1 MSPRVTAILVVH
13 RGGERLTRA
22 LDAIRAQSRRP
33 ERLIVALVQAS
44 VETRD
49 AVAAAAPDGVVQ
61 IEERIAFG
69 EAVRRA
75 EQTLPPPQDDEDAVW
90 LLSEDT
96 EPETRALA
104 ALETTLETA
113 RSVAIAGPKL
123 LDAHAPDRIVGLGRS
138 MTRFGAAVPLVTGEL
153 DQGQHDGLSDV
164 LGVDPAGAL
173 VRRSVWRALEGF
185 DPALVSVDDGLDLAV
200 RARLGGHRVAV
211 VPTAKLRFEAGG
223 LIGPAAG
230 HRAGTV
236 RRRAAATRR
245 AALHRRMSYAPAPA
259 LAVHWLSLLPLAVL
273 RSIVLLVTKAPGR
286 IVGEFGAAFRT
297 MFSFG
302 QISRSRRVLRSA
314 RSVGWSAIAPLRLQ
328 PDEMRRRRRLEAEER
343 RARAR
348 GRVDGVEFLATGG
361 GWVLLVSV
369 VVAIAVLFPLLGA
382 SGVSGGGLL
391 PLSPA
396 VDELWRNA
404 GYGWRDIS
412 TGFVGAA
419 DPFQAVLAVLGSL
432 SFWAPSWALVAVW
445 LLAIPVSA
453 LGAWFAAARLTDRGA
468 LRALAAVLWMLAPP
482 LLSALADGRPGA
494 VLAHVLLAW
503 LLYAALGA
511 GTSWATAATASLLFA
526 AVVASAPSLAPA
538 LLVAWIV
545 GMAVSGRGAAR
556 LALLPIPAAVLAA
569 PLVWTQLVAGNPLAL
584 LADPGLPVPAA
595 VPGSGVLALGFTDP
609 SLGGW
614 QEVLAGLQ
622 ATIDPRWV
630 VGALL
635 LPLALAALA
644 AFATGRIRAAAFA
657 LAGAALG
664 FATAVAAAQLSVAV
678 AGSVAV
684 PVASAPGQSM
694 MWLGLVLA
702 AVIALDGLRRAS
714 AWLAA
719 LLTVATAGA
728 VVPLAV
734 SLATG
739 QSTLGPAAQRSLP
752 AFVTAEAE
760 NDPRVTTLRL
770 VPEAD
775 GGLRATLEHGAGATL
790 DEQSTLAQTRT
801 TMDAGELALAE
812 VAGNLA
818 SRGGFDAAQ
827 AIDEFGISYVL
838 LAEAGEDAPR
848 AETATADRSRAALDA
863 NAALV
868 PVGETDFGT
877 LWRFADAVPDAPA
890 AQLPPHA
897 GAPLSGWIA
906 TLQLIVFGAVL
917 LLSIPAGVGREEPA
931 RRPRRPRPERVKRRR
946 TTAAPD
952 GADGETD
959 GSTEAAAATDA
970 AESPETSESPES
982 PESPESSER
991 SEPAPADSMEA
1002 AVPAATAELSDG
1014 PGGEGPPDPPEPA
1027 AEPADG
1033 DPGTSGSNVD
1043 ERAEEHDAR

>member
-13 RGGERLTRA
+13 HGGERLTRA

-33 ERLIVALVQAS
+33 ERLIVALVQANA
-44 VETRD
+44 ETR
-49 AVAAAAPDGVVQ
+49 AAAAEAAPDGIIQ
-61 IEERIAFG
+61 IEERVAFG

-96 EPETRALA
+96 EPEARALA

-123 LDAHAPDRIVGLGRS
+123 LEAERPDRIASLGRS

-164 LGVDPAGAL
+164 LGVDPGGIL
-173 VRRSVWRALEGF
+173 VRRAVWRSLEGF
-185 DPALVSVDDGLDLAV
+185 DPALPVVDDGLDLAV

-211 VPTAKLRFEAGG
+211 VPTAHVRFAAGG

-230 HRAGTV
+230 HRAGAV

-245 AALHRRMSYAPAPA
+245 AALHRRMSYAPA
-259 LAVHWLSLLPLAVL
+259 AVTPLHWLSLLPLAVL

-286 IVGEFGAAFRT
+286 IVGEFGAALRT

-302 QISRSRRVLRSA
+302 AIARSRRVLRGA
-314 RSVGWSAIAPLRLQ
+314 RSVGWSAIAPLRMQ

-348 GRVDGVEFLATGG
+348 GRVDGVDFLATGG

-369 VVAIAVLFPLLGA
+369 VVSIAVMFPLLGA
-382 SGVSGGGLL
+382 AGVSGAGLL

-404 GYGWRDIS
+404 SYGWRDVS

-432 SFWAPSWALVAVW
+432 AFWSPSWALVALW

-453 LGAWFAAARLTDRGA
+453 LGAWFAAARLTERGA

-511 GTSWATAATASLLFA
+511 ATSWATAATASLLFA
-526 AVVASAPSLAPA
+526 AVVAAAPSLAPA

-556 LALLPIPAAVLAA
+556 LALLPVPAAVLAA
-569 PLVWTQLVAGNPLAL
+569 PLIWAQLAAGNPLAL
-584 LADPGLPVPAA
+584 LADPGVPVPAA
-595 VPGSGVLALGFTDP
+595 VPGTGVLALGFTDP
-609 SLGGW
+609 ELGGW
-614 QEVLAGLQ
+614 QQVLAALQ
-622 ATIDPRWV
+622 ASIDPRWV
-630 VGALL
+630 VAALL

-644 AFATGRIRAAAFA
+644 AFATGRLRAAAFA

-664 FATAVAAAQLSVAV
+664 FATAVAAAQLSLAIVGA
-678 AGSVAV
+678 SAV

-702 AVIALDGLRRAS
+702 AVVALDGLRRAS

-719 LLTVATAGA
+719 LLTVTTAGA
-728 VVPLAV
+728 VLPLAV
-734 SLATG
+734 SIATG
-739 QSTLGPAAQRSLP
+739 RAEVAPAPQRSLP

-770 VPEAD
+770 VPQAD

-790 DEQSTLAQTRT
+790 DEQSTFAQTRV
-801 TMDAGELALAE
+801 TMDAGELALAAI
-812 VAGNLA
+812 AGNLA
-818 SRGGFDAAQ
+818 SRGGFDADR
-827 AIDEFGISYVL
+827 AIEEFGISYVL
-838 LAEAGEDAPR
+838 LGQADADAPR
-848 AETATADRSRAALDA
+848 AETQTADRSRAALDA

-868 PVGETDFGT
+868 PVGETDFGI
-877 LWRFADAVPDAPA
+877 LWRFADAEPDAPA
-890 AQLPPHA
+890 AQIPPHA
-897 GAPLSGWIA
+897 GAPLAGWIA
-906 TLQLIVFGAVL
+906 TVQLIVFGAVL

-931 RRPRRPRPERVKRRR
+931 RRPKRPRPDRVRRR
-946 TTAAPD
+946 SAKAAPAEPAAPVETAEPDSDAEAVATEAPD
-952 GADGETD
+952 GAEDRTAVDTGV
-959 GSTEAAAATDA
+959 AVDA
-970 AESPETSESPES
+970 GPAEPEP
-982 PESPESSER
+982 
-991 SEPAPADSMEA
+991 PAP
-1002 AVPAATAELSDG
+1002 L
-1014 PGGEGPPDPPEPA
+1014 
-1027 AEPADG
+1027 AEPAQEG
-1033 DPGTSGSNVD
+1033 GSTDAGEVKPD
-1043 ERAEEHDAR
+1043 EREGEHDAR

>member
-13 RGGERLTRA
+13 HGGERLTRA

-33 ERLIVALVQAS
+33 ERLIVALVQADA
-44 VETRD
+44 ETRN
-49 AVAAAAPDGVVQ
+49 AAAEAAPDGIIQ

-96 EPETRALA
+96 EAEPRALA

-123 LDAHAPDRIVGLGRS
+123 LDAESPDRIASLGRS
-138 MTRFGAAVPLVTGEL
+138 MTRLGAAVPLVTAEL

-164 LGVDPAGAL
+164 LGVDPGGLL

-185 DPALVSVDDGLDLAV
+185 DPALPVVDDGLDLAV
-200 RARLGGHRVAV
+200 RARLAGHRVAV
-211 VPTAKLRFEAGG
+211 VPTAHVRFAAGG

-230 HRAGTV
+230 HRAGAV

-245 AALHRRMSYAPAPA
+245 AALHRRMSYAPAAATP
-259 LAVHWLSLLPLAVL
+259 LHWLSLLPLALL

-286 IVGEFGAAFRT
+286 IVGEFGAALRT

-302 QISRSRRVLRSA
+302 AVARSRRVLRGA
-314 RSVGWSAIAPLRLQ
+314 RSVGWSAIAPLRIQ

-348 GRVDGVEFLATGG
+348 GRVDGVDFLATGG
-361 GWVLLVSV
+361 GWVLLVAV

-382 SGVSGGGLL
+382 AGVSGPGLL

-404 GYGWRDIS
+404 SYGWRDVG

-432 SFWAPSWALVAVW
+432 AFWAPSWAIVALW

-468 LRALAAVLWMLAPP
+468 LRALAAVLWMLSPP
-482 LLSALADGRPGA
+482 LLSSLADGRPGA

-503 LLYAALGA
+503 LLYAALGSA
-511 GTSWATAATASLLFA
+511 TSWATAATASLLFT

-538 LLVAWIV
+538 LIVAWIV
-545 GMAVSGRGAAR
+545 GTVVSGRGAAR
-556 LALLPIPAAVLAA
+556 LALLPIPAVVLAA
-569 PLVWTQLVAGNPLAL
+569 PVIWAQFAAGNPLAL
-584 LADPGLPVPAA
+584 LADPGAPVPAA

-614 QEVLAGLQ
+614 QQVLASLP
-622 ATIDPRWV
+622 ASIDPRWV
-630 VGALL
+630 VAALL
-635 LPLALAALA
+635 LPLALSALA
-644 AFATGRIRAAAFA
+644 AFAVGRLRAATFA

-664 FATAVAAAQLSVAV
+664 FATAVAAAQLSLAIV
-678 AGSVAV
+678 GSTAV

-719 LLTVATAGA
+719 LLTVATAAA
-728 VVPLAV
+728 VLPLAV
-734 SLATG
+734 SIATG
-739 QSTLGPAAQRSLP
+739 RAEVAAAGSRSLP

-760 NDPRVTTLRL
+760 NNPRVTTLRL
-770 VPEAD
+770 VPESD

-790 DEQSTLAQTRT
+790 DEQSTIAQTRVS
-801 TMDAGELALAE
+801 MDAGELALAE
-812 VAGNLA
+812 IAGNLA
-818 SRGGFDAAQ
+818 SRGGFDADR
-827 AIDEFGISYVL
+827 AIEEFGISYVL
-838 LAEAGEDAPR
+838 LGQVDEDAPR
-848 AETATADRSRAALDA
+848 AAALTADRSRAALDA

-877 LWRFADAVPDAPA
+877 LWRFADAAPDAPA
-890 AQLPPHA
+890 AQIPAQA
-897 GAPLSGWIA
+897 GAPLTGWIA
-906 TLQLIVFGAVL
+906 TVQLIVFGAVL
-917 LLSIPAGVGREEPA
+917 LLSIPAGVGREEPG
-931 RRPRRPRPERVKRRR
+931 RRPKRSRPARVRRR
-946 TTAAPD
+946 DRTPPEAETAA
-952 GADGETD
+952 
-959 GSTEAAAATDA
+959 AAAATGDPEADSSEGAAADADARSANDTDVPGAADA
-970 AESPETSESPES
+970 ADGEEPDAASDAALDPPPVTAADHTNPD
-982 PESPESSER
+982 ER
-991 SEPAPADSMEA
+991 EGA
-1002 AVPAATAELSDG
+1002 SDG
-1014 PGGEGPPDPPEPA
+1014 
-1027 AEPADG
+1027 
-1033 DPGTSGSNVD
+1033 
-1043 ERAEEHDAR
+1043 R